1 MFGWSDFRDDEKW
14 REKWRENDVF
24 GCLVESG
31 KNERFWWGPQVFSPS
46 LFKIQSLQI
55 REKIG
60 VKSGKNIW
68 TKMSPLLLTFLSSS
82 LFFPF
87 FWLFLSPVTL
97 AFCFCFCFFLLSF
110 FGFVRTWWVLLLFL
124 FFFFLIFSFFFLG
137 KHFWM
142 ISYAIFWNVHF
153 HRYKKKKIISIMYYF
168 LFYLRGTWW

>member
-1 MFGWSDFRDDEKW
+1 MARKVKRKWRFWLFGWEWKKW
-14 REKWRENDVF
+14 EI
-24 GCLVESG
+24 LVGSTS
-31 KNERFWWGPQVFSPS
+31 FLSFP
-46 LFKIQSLQI
+46 FKIQSLQI

-68 TKMSPLLLTFLSSS
+68 TKMSPLLLTFLASS

-153 HRYKKKKIISIMYYF
+153 HRYKKKIISIMYYF
-168 LFYLRGTWW
+168 LFY